1 MLGFDP
7 LFSSI
12 SPALPYRQGKNLS
25 CYEPRRVALVIC
37 KDVEIQCTQLSLADA
52 RCILELGSKQGSL
65 VAQQIVEAVVS
76 QS

>member
-1 MLGFDP
+1 M
-7 LFSSI
+7 
-12 SPALPYRQGKNLS
+12 
-25 CYEPRRVALVIC
+25 IC